1 MITSEKIR
9 TLREKTGAGMMDCK
23 NALLEVKGDLE
34 SAVDW
39 LRKKGVN
46 TAAKKSVREA
56 TDGLITISENDT
68 QMSILEVNSETD
80 FVARNN
86 NFQQFCLNLSKTIL
100 SNQFGSVND
109 ILDSIFY
116 QSDKKVSEE
125 LTNLISKLG
134 ENIRIKRFDI
144 LSKSSNEFLS
154 SYIHNAVNPNSG
166 KIGVILKAKS
176 SENVPDL
183 DVFLK
188 NISMHIAATEPKSI
202 SPDDLKEEIVNREK
216 SIYIE
221 QLEKSDKPKDIQEKI
236 LNGKVKKFYQEVCL
250 LNQSFVMDNQLSI
263 QQYINDQMKKYGCVI
278 NIQSFLFYRVGD
290 TVQ

>member
-100 SNQFGSVND
+100 SNQFESVND

-176 SENVPDL
+176 TENFPDL

-236 LNGKVKKFYQEVCL
+236 LIGKVKKFYQEVCL

>member
-23 NALLEVKGDLE
+23 KALLEVEGDLE
-34 SAVDW
+34 SAIDW

-56 TDGLITISENDT
+56 TDGLITILENDT

-80 FVARNN
+80 FVARNSD
-86 NFQQFCLNLSKTIL
+86 FQQFCLNLSKTIL
-100 SNQFGSVND
+100 SNHSEGVND
-109 ILDSIFY
+109 IQDSIFY
-116 QSDKKVSEE
+116 ESDKKVSEE
-125 LTNLISKLG
+125 LTNLISKIG

-144 LSKSSNEFLS
+144 LSKSSNEFLT

-166 KIGVILKAKS
+166 KIGVILKVKS
-176 SENVPDL
+176 TENFSDL

-188 NISMHIAATEPKSI
+188 NISMHIAATDPKSI
-202 SPDDLKEEIVNREK
+202 SPDDLKDEVVNREK

-236 LNGKVKKFYQEVCL
+236 LNGKIKKFHQEVCL

-263 QQYINDQMKKYGCVI
+263 QEYINDQMKKYNCVI
-278 NIQSFLFYRVGD
+278 NIQSFIFYRVGD

>member
-100 SNQFGSVND
+100 SNQFESVND

-134 ENIRIKRFDI
+134 ENIKIKRFDI

-176 SENVPDL
+176 TENFPDL
-183 DVFLK
+183 DIFLK

-236 LNGKVKKFYQEVCL
+236 LIGKVKKFYQEVCL

-263 QQYINDQMKKYGCVI
+263 QQYIHDQMKKYDCVI